1 MKNIPIP
8 VRDFSVSP
16 KLIVIRS
23 FDVNK
28 PGAEVEELKGGV
40 AGGSILNGVL
50 TLGMH
55 VEIRPGII
63 SRDADGRIRCKP
75 IFSRIVSLLAEQ
87 NQLQFAVPGG
97 LIGVGT
103 MIDPTLCRADKLVG
117 QVLGAPGKLPRIY
130 TGKSTLTR
138 RVSLRTTKPCDELQN
153 CRSISS
159 FFGCWLVSSQTV
171 TRNGRKCRNLQRV
184 RHYLSTSVRLPPEG
198 ESSA

>member
-130 TGKSTLTR
+130 TGKS
-138 RVSLRTTKPCDELQN
+138 
-153 CRSISS
+153 I
-159 FFGCWLVSSQTV
+159 F
-171 TRNGRKCRNLQRV
+171 
-184 RHYLSTSVRLPPEG
+184 HLSVIFPRILNQIL
-198 ESSA
+198 